1 MKTRHGNCGGC
12 PLVDSKKF
20 SDTSFVS
27 NNNNISELDY
37 LIVCD
42 FQKYGESVIDFF
54 KNNLSDVKYGI
65 CDRIL
70 CDRSEFN
77 NVDLKLCAKNC
88 MMNAVSIKAKCSP
101 KRSFVLDLEYWE
113 DLKNYGFER
122 LCSLE
127 DLKNTLVGSVEET
140 VHNDY
145 YSIKI
150 PEKYYT
156 DEYRLV
162 DIQYMNYH
170 DKLIY
175 IFRNR
180 NNEKEFFEFPSYQ
193 NNFYWYEAVTSNK
206 IIDEINKLKLVTGKY
221 KERNQSIRAYGG
233 DIDIATRHS
242 VDYFFNN
249 KGEAPI
255 VRSNIMFFDIE
266 TYQYLDK
273 SFPDPDKAKYP
284 ITAISFRTDDPKDTV
299 HVYLLNLKGHIDPRV
314 NELIGKFP
322 YITLF
327 DDEATMLRA
336 FFQKLY
342 KSSVDFLAGW
352 NVNGFDIPY
361 IVKRMS
367 NLKINAGEL
376 SPYGSVYADKS
387 GRNQIIGYHVMD
399 QLKLFKDL
407 VQQTQ
412 PSYSLNAIAA
422 SVLGKEKV
430 KHEESIDEM
439 YHNDI
444 EKFMRYSQTD
454 TQLIYE
460 IDQEEGHIGLQDEIR
475 RVCTVSQ
482 SGANSTIGCAEGLY
496 ATELAKKGQI
506 SRNYTHDIV
515 KEKIPGAYV
524 YDSVGGLFVGLLC
537 DFDYKSLYPTTICT
551 WNIGNDSYIAK
562 IDEQTAKSYIFDRN
576 SLRGKTFKITLD
588 PIHANK
594 TITWDLKHL
603 EAFIEKY
610 HANMTIIGTIFC
622 GHDIHTAAN
631 VEILTMLMKSR
642 SLYKDKMLTAKEA
655 GDVQQTLAYNN
666 KQLAF
671 KVQANALYGVL
682 GNEHWRFYNP
692 DLGKSITL
700 TGQEML
706 KYAANRVFNYIKGNI
721 DENIHPIDA
730 AFEKKSEKVN
740 DVIIYGDTDS
750 IMVNLTDYLAKNN
763 ISLDDH
769 ETVNGKISKLQ
780 NFYNKIALPQLLE
793 CHGINLKKSMMYL
806 KNEFLFSRY
815 YSLEGA
821 KHYASKVISQE
832 GRNVSYTDIKGLEI
846 KRSEIPLASQKLLQ
860 EIVDTIMNESIQKC
874 DLKTHLDEVVNRHR
888 CEMVKL
894 LEKRDSSMARV
905 ASFSR
910 ELEDYKADRIPFQV
924 KAMLIWNDLM
934 GTEDFKHG
942 TKGKY
947 WKILG
952 IDIDKAPED
961 VRKNYYDVF
970 LKKYN
975 LKDLKDVC
983 TPEDV
988 ETLPDYFIL
997 DSKSMMKY
1005 ACDDRVSNLLN
1016 PLWKE
1021 SENDSDLL
1029 F

>member
-1 MKTRHGNCGGC
+1 MKTKHGKCSGC

-20 SDTSFVS
+20 SDISFVS
-27 NNNNISELDY
+27 NNNNIQDLDCF
-37 LIVCD
+37 IVTD
-42 FQKYGESVIDFF
+42 FQKYGEDIIQFF
-54 KNNLSDVKYGI
+54 RDNFPELKYGI
-65 CDRIL
+65 SDKVL
-70 CDRSEFN
+70 CDDSEFPYA
-77 NVDLKLCAKNC
+77 DLKQCAENC
-88 MMNAVSIKAKCSP
+88 VCNVLSIKLKCNP
-101 KRSFVLDLEYWE
+101 KYSFIIG
-113 DLKNYGFER
+113 LKYKDDILKKHGFENVE
-122 LCSLE
+122 SLSK
-127 DLKNTLVGSVEET
+127 LKDILDSS
-140 VHNDY
+140 DKKSQCASY

-156 DEYRLV
+156 NEYRLV
-162 DIQYMNYH
+162 DIQYINNQ

-175 IFRNR
+175 IFRTKDNK
-180 NNEKEFFEFPSYQ
+180 KEFYEFPNYQ

-206 IIDEINKLKLVTGKY
+206 IIDEISKLKLVTGKY
-221 KERNQSIRAYGG
+221 RDRNQTIRAYGG
-233 DIDIATRHS
+233 DLDISTRHT

-249 KGEAPI
+249 KEEAPI

-266 TYQYLDK
+266 TYQFLDN

-284 ITAISFRTDDPKDTV
+284 ITAISFRTDEPNDTV
-299 HVYLLNLKGHIDPRV
+299 HVYLLNLKGHIDDRV
-314 NELIGKFP
+314 NDLIKNFP

-367 NLKINAGEL
+367 NLKINPNEL
-376 SPYGSVYADKS
+376 SPYGSVYADKN

-412 PSYSLNAIAA
+412 PSYSLNAIAT

-439 YHNDI
+439 YHSNI
-444 EKFMRYSQTD
+444 EKFMKYSQTD

-482 SGANSTIGCAEGLY
+482 NGANSTIGCAEGLY

-506 SRNYTHDIV
+506 SRNYTHDVI

-524 YDSVGGLFVGLLC
+524 YDSAGGLFVGLLC

-562 IDEQTAKSYIFDRN
+562 VSEDIARSYIFDKN
-576 SLRGKTFKITLD
+576 SLKGKIFKVILD
-588 PIHANK
+588 PIQINK
-594 TITWDLKHL
+594 TVTWDLEHF
-603 EAFIEKY
+603 ENFIKKY
-610 HANMTIIGTIFC
+610 HANITIIGTIFC

-631 VEILTMLMKSR
+631 VEILTMLMNSR
-642 SLYKDKMLTAKEA
+642 SLYKKKMLEAKEA
-655 GDVQQTLAYNN
+655 GNQQQTLEYNN

-682 GNEHWRFYNP
+682 GNEHWRFYCP

-706 KYAANRVFNYIKGNI
+706 KYAATRITDYMYGRINEKN
-721 DENIHPIDA
+721 HPIDPR
-730 AFEKKSEKVN
+730 FETKIN
-740 DVIIYGDTDS
+740 DVRYTLYGDTDS
-750 IMVNLTDYLAKNN
+750 CFVNLTEYLEKKN
-763 ISLDDH
+763 IDLEDKVSA
-769 ETVNGKISKLQ
+769 GKEISKIQ
-780 NFYNKIALPQLLE
+780 DFYNKIALPQLLT
-793 CHGINLKKSMMYL
+793 CHGINLNKSMMYL
-806 KNEFLFSRY
+806 KNEFMFSRY
-815 YSLEGA
+815 YTLEGS
-821 KHYASKVISQE
+821 KHYCSHVILQE
-832 GRNVSYTDIKGLEI
+832 GHKVDYIDIKGLEL
-846 KRSEIPLASQKLLQ
+846 KRSEIPQASQKLLQ
-860 EIVDTIMNESIQKC
+860 EIVDTIMNDSIKKC
-874 DLKTHLDEVVNRHR
+874 DLKNRLDEVVDRHR
-888 CEMVKL
+888 KEMENL
-894 LEKRDSSMARV
+894 LVNRDNSMARV
-905 ASFSR
+905 ASFSK
-910 ELEDYKADRIPFQV
+910 ELEEYKADRIPFQV
-924 KAMLIWNDLM
+924 KAMLMWNDLT
-934 GTEDFKHG
+934 GIEDFKRG
-942 TKGKY
+942 SKGRY
-947 WKILG
+947 WNILG
-952 IDIDKAPED
+952 IDIDKAPENIK
-961 VRKNYYDVF
+961 RNYYEVF
-970 LKKYN
+970 LKKHN
-975 LKDLKDVC
+975 INELKDIC

-988 ETLPDYFIL
+988 ETLPDYFII
-997 DSKSMMKY
+997 DTKKMMRY
-1005 ACDDRVSNLLN
+1005 ACDDRVANMLN

-1021 SENDSDLL
+1021 SENDNDLL

>member
-37 LIVCD
+37 LIACD
-42 FQKYGESVIDFF
+42 FQKHGEAIIDLF
-54 KNNLSDVKYGI
+54 KNNLPDTKYGI

-70 CDRSEFN
+70 CDRNGFSN
-77 NVDLKLCAKNC
+77 ADLNLCANNC
-88 MMNAVSIKAKCSP
+88 MMNVVSIKAKCTP
-101 KRSFVLDLEYWE
+101 KRSFILDLNYKE
-113 DLKNYGFER
+113 DLKKYGFEKI
-122 LCSLE
+122 SGVE
-127 DLKNTLVGSVEET
+127 ELKNTLLGSDEKTE
-140 VHNDY
+140 HNKY
-145 YSIKI
+145 YSVKI

-162 DIQYMNYH
+162 DIQYINNQ

-175 IFRNR
+175 IFRTKDNV
-180 NNEKEFFEFPSYQ
+180 KEFFEFPNYQ

-206 IIDEINKLKLVTGKY
+206 IIDEISKLKLVTGKF
-221 KERNQSIRAYGG
+221 KERNQTIRAYGG
-233 DIDIATRHS
+233 DIDISTRHA

-249 KGEAPI
+249 KAEAPI
-255 VRSNIMFFDIE
+255 IRSNIMFFDIE

-284 ITAISFRTDDPKDTV
+284 ITAISFRTDDPNDTV
-299 HVYLLNLKGHIDPRV
+299 HVYLLNLKGHIDSRV
-314 NELIGKFP
+314 NDLIKEFP

-336 FFQKLY
+336 FFQKIY

-367 NLKINAGEL
+367 NLKINSKEF

-412 PSYSLNAIAA
+412 PSYSLNAIAT

-439 YHNDI
+439 YHNNI
-444 EKFMRYSQTD
+444 EKFMKYSQTD

-482 SGANSTIGCAEGLY
+482 AGANSTIGCAEGLY

-506 SRNYTHDIV
+506 SRNYTHDII
-515 KEKIPGAYV
+515 KEKIPGAFV
-524 YDSVGGLFVGLLC
+524 YDSLGGLFVGLLC

-562 IDEQTAKSYIFDRN
+562 IDEQIARSYIFDKN

-594 TITWDLKHL
+594 TITWDLEHL
-603 EAFIEKY
+603 EAFIKKY

-642 SLYKDKMLTAKEA
+642 SLYKDKMLTVKEA
-655 GDVQQTLAYNN
+655 GNVQQTLEYNN

-692 DLGKSITL
+692 DLGRSITL

-706 KYAANRVFNYIKGNI
+706 KYGATRITDYMYGRINESN
-721 DENIHPIDA
+721 HPIDPR
-730 AFEKKSEKVN
+730 FENKIN
-740 DVIIYGDTDS
+740 DVRYVLYGDTDS
-750 IMVNLTDYLAKNN
+750 CFVNLTDYLTKKGIDLNDKEKALAEIK
-763 ISLDDH
+763 
-769 ETVNGKISKLQ
+769 KIQ
-780 NFYNKIALPQLLE
+780 DFYNKIALPQLLE
-793 CHGINLKKSMMYL
+793 LHGINLKKSMMFL

-815 YSLEGA
+815 YTLEGS
-821 KHYASKVISQE
+821 KHYCSHVILQE
-832 GRNVSYTDIKGLEI
+832 GKKVDYIDIKGLEL

-860 EIVDTIMNESIQKC
+860 EIVDTIMNDSIKKY
-874 DLKTHLDEVVNRHR
+874 DLKGCLDEVVSRHR
-888 CEMVKL
+888 TQMVKL
-894 LEKRDSSMARV
+894 LEERDSSMARV
-905 ASFSR
+905 ASFSK
-910 ELEDYKADRIPFQV
+910 ELEEYKADRIPFQV
-924 KAMLIWNDLM
+924 KAMLMWNELT
-934 GTEDFKHG
+934 GIEDFKRG
-942 TKGKY
+942 TKGRY
-947 WKILG
+947 WRILG

-961 VRKNYYDVF
+961 VKKNYYEVF
-970 LKKYN
+970 LKKHN
-975 LKDLKDVC
+975 ANELKDIC
-983 TPEDV
+983 TPEDM
-988 ETLPDYFIL
+988 ETLPEYFVL
-997 DSKSMMKY
+997 DSKNMMKY
-1005 ACDDRVSNLLN
+1005 ACDDRVSNMLN

-1021 SENDSDLL
+1021 SENDNDLL